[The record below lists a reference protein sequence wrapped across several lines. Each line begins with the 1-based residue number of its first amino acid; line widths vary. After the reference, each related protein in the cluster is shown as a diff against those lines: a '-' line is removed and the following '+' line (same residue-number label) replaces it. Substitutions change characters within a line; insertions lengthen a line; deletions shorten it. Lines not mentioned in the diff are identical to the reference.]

1 MNLLNLPQK
10 DRPFG
15 IKTYTEILEEGLDY
29 IKDRKAGKIKSLKLP
44 WDGLNNAGV
53 GGLEWGSMLTIGAR
67 PGSGKTMFVSQIL
80 RESKYLNPTQDFN
93 ILEFQF
99 EMGPKQT
106 ASRDF
111 ASQVALDYNQV
122 LSTHRELDDFSIKL
136 MKQYLDDTR
145 AFEKL
150 GNYRTQINEP
160 LTVKQMEQAIYTVYE
175 GLQGKPLIVT
185 IDHSWLI
192 KKDPTEKEKISTLY
206 NTVEM
211 LMKVKN
217 KLPIVVFMI
226 SQLNRSIDEPTRKTP
241 GTIGNYPTSSDIFGG
256 DALQQGSDM
265 VLVLTRPFKAD
276 IEIYG
281 RKEYP
286 CKTDD
291 VFAHIL
297 KSRNSADDTNLI
309 FLKAEFSKQ
318 RMLEVAEP
326 IANNPT
332 GAPPQRRTA
341 NRFNN
346 NSLDANIQ

>member
-1 MNLLNLPQK
+1 MNILSSPIK

-15 IKTYTEILEEGLDY
+15 LRTYVEILEEGLQY
-29 IKDRKAGKIKSLKLP
+29 IKDRQSGKVKSLSLP
-44 WDGLNNAGV
+44 WTGLNSVGV

-99 EMGPKQT
+99 EMGAKQT

-111 ASQVALDYNQV
+111 ASQVGLDYNQV
-122 LSTHRELDDFSIKL
+122 LSTYKQVDEFSVKL
-136 MKQYLDDTR
+136 MQQYLDDTR
-145 AFEKL
+145 SFQKY
-150 GNYRTQINEP
+150 GNFRTQINEP
-160 LTVKQMEQAIYTVYE
+160 LTVKQMEEAIYKVYD
-175 GLQGKPLIVT
+175 GLGGKPLIVT
-185 IDHSWLI
+185 VDHSWLI
-192 KKDPTEKEKISTLY
+192 KKDVNEKEKIATLY
-206 NTVEM
+206 NVVEM

-217 KLPIVVFMI
+217 KLPIIVFMI
-226 SQLNRSIDEPTRKTP
+226 SQLNRSIDEPSRKTP

-265 VLVLTRPFKAD
+265 VLVLTRPYKAE

-297 KSRNSADDTNLI
+297 KSRNSADDTNLV
-309 FLKAEFSKQ
+309 FLKAEFAKQ
-318 RMLEVAEP
+318 RMIEVGEP
-326 IANNPT
+326 TANNPT
-332 GAPPQRRTA
+332 GAPAMRRTT

-346 NSLDANIQ
+346 TPPII

>member
-1 MNLLNLPQK
+1 MNLLNLSQK

-15 IKTYTEILEEGLDY
+15 IKTYTEILEEGLQY
-29 IKDRKAGKIKSLKLP
+29 IEDRKSGKIKSLKLP
-44 WDGLNNAGV
+44 WDGINNSGV
-53 GGLEWGSMLTIGAR
+53 GGLEWGSMLTIAAR

-80 RESKYLNPTQDFN
+80 RESKLLNPIQEFN

-99 EMGPKQT
+99 EMGAKQT

-111 ASQVALDYNQV
+111 ASQVALDYNEV
-122 LSTHRELDDFSIKL
+122 LSTHKQVDDFSIKL
-136 MKQYLDDTR
+136 MKKYLEDTKT
-145 AFEKL
+145 FQKL

-160 LTVKQMEQAIYTVYE
+160 LTVKDMEKAIHTVYE
-175 GLQGKPLIVT
+175 GLNGKPLIVT

-211 LMKVKN
+211 LMRVKN

-226 SQLNRSIDEPTRKTP
+226 SQLNRSIDEPSRKIP

-281 RKEYP
+281 RKEYT

-291 VFAHIL
+291 IFAHIL

-309 FLKAEFSKQ
+309 FLKAEFAKQ
-318 RMLEVAEP
+318 RMIEVAEP
-326 IANNPT
+326 MANNPT
-332 GAPPQRRTA
+332 GGTPQRRTA
-341 NRFNN
+341 NRFRNQ
-346 NSLDANIQ
+346 DPNINL

>member
-1 MNLLNLPQK
+1 MNILTSPIK

-15 IKTYTEILEEGLDY
+15 LRTYVEILEEGLQY
-29 IKDRKAGKIKSLKLP
+29 IKDRQSGKVKSLSLP
-44 WDGLNNAGV
+44 WTGLNSVGV

-99 EMGPKQT
+99 EMGAKQT

-111 ASQVALDYNQV
+111 ASQVGLDYNQV
-122 LSTHRELDDFSIKL
+122 LSTYKQVDEFSVKL
-136 MKQYLDDTR
+136 MQQYLDDTR
-145 AFEKL
+145 SFQKY
-150 GNYRTQINEP
+150 GNFRTQINDP
-160 LTVKQMEQAIYTVYE
+160 LTVKQMEEAIYKVYN
-175 GLQGKPLIVT
+175 GLGGKPLIVT
-185 IDHSWLI
+185 VDHSWLI
-192 KKDPTEKEKISTLY
+192 KKDVNEKEKIATLY
-206 NTVEM
+206 NVVEM

-217 KLPIVVFMI
+217 KLPIIVFMI
-226 SQLNRSIDEPTRKTP
+226 SQLNRSIDEPMRKTP

-265 VLVLTRPFKAD
+265 VLVLTRPYKAE

-297 KSRNSADDTNLI
+297 KSRNSADDTNLV

-318 RMLEVAEP
+318 RMLEVGEP
-326 IANNPT
+326 TANNPT
-332 GAPPQRRTA
+332 GAPPMRRTT

-346 NSLDANIQ
+346 TPPII

>member
-1 MNLLNLPQK
+1 LNILTSPIK

-15 IKTYTEILEEGLDY
+15 LRTYVEILEEGLQY
-29 IKDRKAGKIKSLKLP
+29 IKDRQSGKVKSLSLP
-44 WDGLNNAGV
+44 WTGLNSVGV

-99 EMGPKQT
+99 EMGAKQT

-111 ASQVALDYNQV
+111 ASQVGLDYNQV
-122 LSTHRELDDFSIKL
+122 LSTYKQVDEFSVKL
-136 MKQYLDDTR
+136 MQQYLDDTR
-145 AFEKL
+145 SFQKY
-150 GNYRTQINEP
+150 GNFRTQINEP
-160 LTVKQMEQAIYTVYE
+160 LTVKQMEEAIYKVYD
-175 GLQGKPLIVT
+175 GLGGKPLIVT
-185 IDHSWLI
+185 VDHSWLI
-192 KKDPTEKEKISTLY
+192 KKDINEKEKIATLY
-206 NTVEM
+206 NVVEM

-217 KLPIVVFMI
+217 KLPIIVFMI
-226 SQLNRSIDEPTRKTP
+226 SQLNRSIDEPLRKTP

-265 VLVLTRPFKAD
+265 VLVLTRPYKAE

-297 KSRNSADDTNLI
+297 KSRNSADDTNLV
-309 FLKAEFSKQ
+309 FLKAEFAKQ
-318 RMLEVAEP
+318 RMIEVGEP
-326 IANNPT
+326 TANNPT
-332 GAPPQRRTA
+332 GAPAMRRTT

-346 NSLDANIQ
+346 NTPPII

>member
-1 MNLLNLPQK
+1 MNILNLPQK

-15 IKTYTEILEEGLDY
+15 LRSYTEILQEGLQY
-29 IKDRKAGKIKSLKLP
+29 IEDRRMGKIKSLMLP
-44 WDGLNNAGV
+44 WAGLNNAGV
-53 GGLEWGSMLTIGAR
+53 AGLEWGSMLTIGAR

-80 RESKYLNPTQDFN
+80 RESKYLNPTQEFN

-99 EMGPKQT
+99 EMGPRQT

-111 ASQVALDYNQV
+111 ASQVGLDYNQV
-122 LSTHRELDDFSIKL
+122 LSTHKQIDEFSMKMI
-136 MKQYLDDTR
+136 KQYLEDSR

-160 LTVKQMEQAIYTVYE
+160 LTVRDMEKAIYAAYN
-175 GLQGKPLIVT
+175 GLNGKPLIVT

-192 KKDPTEKEKISTLY
+192 KKDVNEKEKIATLY

-217 KLPIVVFMI
+217 KLPVIVFMI
-226 SQLNRSIDEPTRKTP
+226 SQLNRSIDEPLRKIP
-241 GTIGNYPTSSDIFGG
+241 GNTANYPTSSDIFGG
-256 DALQQGSDM
+256 DALMQGSDM

-281 RKEYP
+281 RKEYS
-286 CKTDD
+286 CKTEDI
-291 VFAHIL
+291 FGHIL
-297 KSRNSADDTNLI
+297 KSRNSADDINMI
-309 FLKAEFSKQ
+309 FLKAEFAKQ
-318 RMLEVAEP
+318 RMIEVAEP
-326 IANNPT
+326 TANNPT

-341 NRFNN
+341 NRFN
-346 NSLDANIQ
+346 STQQFP